1 MKVYQSLKQIQSEL
15 VCAKS
20 LFNKFG
26 GYYYRSAE
34 AILESL
40 KPLLDKYSCVIT
52 IDDSIETIG
61 NRYYIKATATLI
73 HIEDNSSVKT
83 TAYAREEESKKG
95 MDGSQVT
102 GASSSYARKYALNG
116 LFCIDD
122 AKDSDYTNTGQK
134 AAKTA
139 TNEAKADD
147 NPLLDMAMSDAA
159 NAYSLEAL
167 KEVWNNH
174 SGLHHVQ
181 KFRDIVN
188 KRKSEL
194 SR

>member
-15 VCAKS
+15 VCAKN

-122 AKDSDYTNTGQK
+122 NKDSDTTNVGQK
-134 AAKTA
+134 AAKT
-139 TNEAKADD
+139 EEKEE
-147 NPLLDMAMSDAA
+147 NPLLDMAVNDAR
-159 NAYSLEAL
+159 NAYSLNEL
-167 KEVWNNH
+167 REIWTNHPNLHNNARFK
-174 SGLHHVQ
+174 VA
-181 KFRDIVN
+181 VN
-188 KRKSEL
+188 QRKAEL
-194 SR
+194 EKK